1 MLKIEKYAAI
11 NLLVLKGGDY
21 GKFNGLSVDV
31 QVELPENKAGVD
43 SLNLHAVVRK
53 DKQGKTEVRAG
64 LETHFENGVTVGAEA
79 SNKGGF
85 SVHGGMSYRF

>member
-1 MLKIEKYAAI
+1 MCVGA
-11 NLLVLKGGDY
+11 
-21 GKFNGLSVDV
+21 
-31 QVELPENKAGVD
+31 QVELPENKARVD
-43 SLNLHAVVRK
+43 CLNFYAVVRK

-64 LETHFENGVTVGAEA
+64 LETHFGNGVTVGAEA